1 MSARGVPVLP
11 AQAVGGP
18 PHLLGRLAQGGAVR
32 RVRVGTPV
40 RAGTPA
46 GLFRQGF
53 ELGPQRLLLPPQ
65 PFQPAAPFRRRA
77 GLRGP
82 AQAAVDPLLPPRE
95 FLQAVGRLVRAGRRR
110 AGRAGGL
117 VARLLL
123 PPQLPVEEGREVQLR
138 LSPRPPARL
147 PRDLPAPDRGPG
159 GQQVVQRL
167 VLVRQRRRRVQR
179 GQGRLGRRH
188 GLDGGVQGPAPD
200 LRIGVAGRGPRARP
214 RSRRRPR
221 RARRRVAQAPL
232 RLRHRPDVFRSP
244 VFGPP
249 IEPPRGHDDL
259 LLPRRQ
265 PVDVGL
271 PRPRAALARGFLER
285 VVEGP
290 DLQEVEVG
298 ARLGRDAGGT
308 RVTDARMVGN
318 EVAGLD
324 RQVLDEQGAHADRGR
339 APRGEV
345 EGEHPFLPPRHRV
358 DQVQARDGVVVVGPH
373 FDGDLLERGDLAVAA
388 GPQHPHR
395 GGAVGHRPDHVA
407 DRAAVRQPVRVDHAH
422 RVPAVALD
430 RQRPRAAAVPGVGQ
444 GHPPAAG
451 QHQHAFRHR
460 LVGMHHQ
467 PRNGTGGGEQVAAV
481 LLDPRG
487 KSGEGGIRVLDVDP
501 RHPRRRQR
509 LDEIVA
515 AGEPGRADPVAEA
528 AGDRGE
534 LREPAAAGR
543 PHTHVARRPAV
554 EHRQHRRGAAPEAV
568 PAAGPHADAEGLP
581 GY

>member
-1 MSARGVPVLP
+1 
-11 AQAVGGP
+11 
-18 PHLLGRLAQGGAVR
+18 
-32 RVRVGTPV
+32 
-40 RAGTPA
+40 
-46 GLFRQGF
+46 
-53 ELGPQRLLLPPQ
+53 
-65 PFQPAAPFRRRA
+65 
-77 GLRGP
+77 
-82 AQAAVDPLLPPRE
+82 
-95 FLQAVGRLVRAGRRR
+95 
-110 AGRAGGL
+110 
-117 VARLLL
+117 
-123 PPQLPVEEGREVQLR
+123 
-138 LSPRPPARL
+138 
-147 PRDLPAPDRGPG
+147 
-159 GQQVVQRL
+159 
-167 VLVRQRRRRVQR
+167 
-179 GQGRLGRRH
+179 
-188 GLDGGVQGPAPD
+188 
-200 LRIGVAGRGPRARP
+200 
-214 RSRRRPR
+214 
-221 RARRRVAQAPL
+221 
-232 RLRHRPDVFRSP
+232 
-244 VFGPP
+244 
-249 IEPPRGHDDL
+249 
-259 LLPRRQ
+259 
-265 PVDVGL
+265 
-271 PRPRAALARGFLER
+271 
-285 VVEGP
+285 
-290 DLQEVEVG
+290 
-298 ARLGRDAGGT
+298 
-308 RVTDARMVGN
+308 MVGD

-324 RQVLDEQGAHADRGR
+324 RQVLDEQGAHAGHGR

-407 DRAAVRQPVRVDHAH
+407 GRTAVRQPVRVDHAH

-451 QHQHAFRHR
+451 QHQRAFRHR

-467 PRNGTGGGEQVAAV
+467 PRNGTGGSEQVAAV

-534 LREPAAAGR
+534 LREPAAAAGR
-543 PHTHVARRPAV
+543 PHAHVARRPAV
-554 EHRQHRRGAAPEAV
+554 EHRQHRRSAAPEAV

-581 GY
+581 GHETEIAGVDHEMGRGRRRAQPGGGREAAERRGPQGGHRGEQGQSRQSPPGRPPHPGRGDDAGEVDAAEAFGGVGEQQLMEARGRPRPRERNGAGHPVFQLGATFFDEPRHPLVRGRPAQRPHHARGEGEGREGHGPGHRQQGRVRRREERLGGDDHQQADAGAPHHADDSAQPADRQPAAPDPVQGGPQRRPVPVTHGAHCLTRPGDRQTGRGTRPGRAPWRRPVAAVRREASRSRHQSFPINWLTDSPTSRAIWRSNTGETSRPP